1 MTFSM
6 VLKDKLSI
14 GMNNVSFVALNNFI
28 SNPYVTLHL
37 HFWKLF
43 TRAVNNDIIHL
54 SESDL
59 IISVTYIY

>member
-6 VLKDKLSI
+6 VLKDKLS
-14 GMNNVSFVALNNFI
+14 GMSNASFVALNNFI

-54 SESDL
+54 LSESDL